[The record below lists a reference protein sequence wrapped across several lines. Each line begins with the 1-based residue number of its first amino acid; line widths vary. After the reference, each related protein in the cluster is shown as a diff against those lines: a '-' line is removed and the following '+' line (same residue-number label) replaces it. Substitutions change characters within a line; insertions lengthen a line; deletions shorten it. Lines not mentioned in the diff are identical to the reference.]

1 MNFNIV
7 AAVWCIIIGG
17 LIIFIDGR
25 GWCIACNGT
34 IFTVLGVIS
43 ILVGVIALV
52 AGRSR
57 IANVA
62 NG

>member
-7 AAVWCIIIGG
+7 AAIWCIIIGG

-25 GWCIACNGT
+25 GWCIACNGN
-34 IFTVLGVIS
+34 IFTALGVIS
-43 ILVGVIALV
+43 ILIGVIAIV
-52 AGRSR
+52 AGRGR
-57 IANVA
+57 AANVA